1 MLPALLLAQRRAMQA
16 TRFVSSNMH
25 AALVKSDTSPV
36 TAADF
41 ASQAVLSLT
50 LSEDDAAR
58 GIPILGEE
66 DADSLARPENAEL
79 RKLVRSAV
87 AFAFERDSMREHD
100 VLNAIQ
106 DAHSPYATSEAR
118 FFTLDPVDGT
128 KGFLRGGQ
136 YAIALALI
144 EDGTPV
150 LAALGCPHLPPFSLD
165 ATMHSIHVDAVGT
178 LQYAERA
185 WGAFEVDLRDP
196 TGSPRA
202 IRAREWKSGSTIR
215 VAESVE
221 AAHSAHDE
229 CAKALALLSCP
240 ISSLRLD
247 SQAKYA
253 LVARGDADLYI
264 RMPTRA
270 GYFEC
275 IWDHAA
281 GVLIA
286 QEAGARACD
295 LNGNALDFSA
305 GERLFNNLGVLC
317 GDEELITQLLA
328 ALRR

>member
-1 MLPALLLAQRRAMQA
+1 MLPALLLAQRRAMRA
-16 TRFVSSNMH
+16 TRFVSSSMH
-25 AALVKSDTSPV
+25 AALIKSDTSPV

-79 RKLVRSAV
+79 RKLVRAAV

-150 LAALGCPHLPPFSLD
+150 LAALGCPHLP
-165 ATMHSIHVDAVGT
+165 HSRLT
-178 LQYAERA
+178 ERWTRSTSTQWA
-185 WGAFEVDLRDP
+185 RCSTPNAP
-196 TGSPRA
+196 TGLS
-202 IRAREWKSGSTIR
+202 KSTCKFQMR
-215 VAESVE
+215 V
-221 AAHSAHDE
+221 
-229 CAKALALLSCP
+229 
-240 ISSLRLD
+240 
-247 SQAKYA
+247 
-253 LVARGDADLYI
+253 
-264 RMPTRA
+264 
-270 GYFEC
+270 
-275 IWDHAA
+275 
-281 GVLIA
+281 
-286 QEAGARACD
+286 
-295 LNGNALDFSA
+295 
-305 GERLFNNLGVLC
+305 LG
-317 GDEELITQLLA
+317 
-328 ALRR
+328 